1 MGIEKEIHELI
12 IAYLRGDIS
21 TEEQVVLREWLARDR
36 RHGELLEELKS
47 KDVLR
52 RDAVIYASF
61 DTAGRWKRL
70 RQEMNKV
77 PRGKSR
83 LLLRWVAVAAVFA
96 VAVLTGVFYWQAYD
110 SPGVEVAESV
120 RILPGSSH
128 AVLITES
135 GKQVSLLGMK
145 DTTLVFAGNE
155 RVEISEDGRLK
166 YHLTTA
172 STVPEWHTLKIPR
185 GGEFQITLDDGTEV
199 WLNSDTELRYP
210 SHFVGTERR
219 VQLTGEAY
227 FKVAPNEE
235 APFIVDTRGMDV
247 KVLGTSFN
255 LSVYPDEKVCHAT
268 LEKGRIQ
275 VNDKE
280 NGKQVVLSSGEQ
292 AVLSGEMLEVRTVNT
307 RLYSSWIKG
316 RFSFASEDLEG
327 VMRTLSRWYNVEYVF
342 SNVSMKDKRFTG
354 TIPKYTEIS
363 QALKMI
369 EMTSDVQFKI
379 RGTTIIIQ

>member
-1 MGIEKEIHELI
+1 
-12 IAYLRGDIS
+12 
-21 TEEQVVLREWLARDR
+21 
-36 RHGELLEELKS
+36 
-47 KDVLR
+47 
-52 RDAVIYASF
+52 
-61 DTAGRWKRL
+61 
-70 RQEMNKV
+70 
-77 PRGKSR
+77 
-83 LLLRWVAVAAVFA
+83 
-96 VAVLTGVFYWQAYD
+96 
-110 SPGVEVAESV
+110 
-120 RILPGSSH
+120 
-128 AVLITES
+128 
-135 GKQVSLLGMK
+135 MK

-155 RVEISEDGRLK
+155 RVELSEGGRLK
-166 YHLTTA
+166 YHQTTV
-172 STVPEWHTLKIPR
+172 STIPEWHTLKIPR

-280 NGKQVVLSSGEQ
+280 NGKRVVLSPGEQ

-354 TIPKYTEIS
+354 TIPKYTEIT